1 MSIRTLFVLGTRPE
15 AIKLAPV
22 IQCFR
27 DRPEL
32 EAQVCVTGQ
41 DQALGVFDIDADYD
55 LDLMQRDQDLAQ
67 LTSEV
72 LGKMQQVI
80 DDARPGLLMVQGDTN
95 SCFAAALSGFY
106 RRVPVAHV
114 EAGLR
119 TGDQYAPYPEEV
131 NRRLTDTLV
140 QFCFTPTPG
149 ARDNLLREGIPQ
161 DRIWVTGNTVIDAL
175 ETIVQRQKAPHERR
189 CLERRFG
196 NDLGLDPGKR
206 TVLLTMHRRESFGAA
221 MESTLR
227 GVRRLVQE
235 TPDLQVVYPVHPNP
249 NVRAVVKRVL
259 KDLDRVR
266 LIHPIDYYGLVWL
279 MSHSCLVITDS
290 GGIQEEAPALGKP
303 VLVVREVTERP
314 EGVSA
319 GVARVVGTS
328 AERIFA
334 EARLLLSETA
344 TYRTMARPLRIYGD
358 GGASR
363 RIANIVL
370 DHAPRLRRSPDA
382 IGTLAI
388 GSEPGDPL
396 TPRGT
401 RSASPNGRVS

>member
-1 MSIRTLFVLGTRPE
+1 
-15 AIKLAPV
+15 
-22 IQCFR
+22 
-27 DRPEL
+27 
-32 EAQVCVTGQ
+32 
-41 DQALGVFDIDADYD
+41 
-55 LDLMQRDQDLAQ
+55 
-67 LTSEV
+67 
-72 LGKMQQVI
+72 
-80 DDARPGLLMVQGDTN
+80 
-95 SCFAAALSGFY
+95 
-106 RRVPVAHV
+106 
-114 EAGLR
+114 
-119 TGDQYAPYPEEV
+119 
-131 NRRLTDTLV
+131 
-140 QFCFTPTPG
+140 
-149 ARDNLLREGIPQ
+149 
-161 DRIWVTGNTVIDAL
+161 
-175 ETIVQRQKAPHERR
+175 
-189 CLERRFG
+189 
-196 NDLGLDPGKR
+196 
-206 TVLLTMHRRESFGAA
+206 
-221 MESTLR
+221 
-227 GVRRLVQE
+227 
-235 TPDLQVVYPVHPNP
+235 
-249 NVRAVVKRVL
+249 VL

-334 EARLLLSETA
+334 EARLSLSETA

-370 DHAPRLRRSPDA
+370 DHAPRLRRIPDA